1 MIDLHA
7 QRKTLVLWAHIP
19 TTIWLALYLVA
30 ILTMAAMG
38 YHAGVVGTTRS
49 VAGVAVVLS
58 FAVIIVLI
66 ADLDRPREGLLRVN
80 QQPLLDLRRSLA
92 PH

>member
-1 MIDLHA
+1 
-7 QRKTLVLWAHIP
+7 VLWAHIP

-30 ILTMAAMG
+30 ILTMAAVG
-38 YHAGVVGTTRS
+38 YHAGVVGTKRS

-92 PH
+92 PR

>member
-1 MIDLHA
+1 MEL
-7 QRKTLVLWAHIP
+7 KGPLE
-19 TTIWLALYLVA
+19 YLS
-30 ILTMAAMG
+30 LG
-38 YHAGVVGTTRS
+38 
-49 VAGVAVVLS
+49 

-92 PH
+92 PR